1 MTPTR
6 TTAAAAVAAALLT
19 FAPAAATAQT
29 IERGFVSG
37 GTVHLDL
44 SAGDYDIV
52 ASPDN
57 RIRVTLTRI
66 GRHDPDEY
74 AEVDV
79 RGSRAT
85 IATDGPNGDGLD
97 VRIELPRRTNIVL
110 KLSAGDLKISQIEGS
125 KDVTVRAG
133 DVGIAVGPRDQ
144 YRHVTASIRIGDLNA
159 EPFNVRK
166 EGFFR
171 SFEWNGTGEYDLR
184 AHLTVG
190 DLKLTR

>member
-1 MTPTR
+1 MTTMR
-6 TTAAAAVAAALLT
+6 TTLAAALAVLIL
-19 FAPAAATAQT
+19 APVAASAQT
-29 IERGFVSG
+29 IERAFVSG
-37 GTVHLDL
+37 GTVDLDL

-57 RIRVTLTRI
+57 RIRVTLTRR
-66 GRHDPDEY
+66 GKNNPEAY
-74 AEVDV
+74 VDV
-79 RGSRAT
+79 VVKGSRAT
-85 IATDGPNGDGLD
+85 IETDGPMNEGLD

-110 KLSAGDLKISQIEGS
+110 NLSAGDLKISDIEGS
-125 KDVTVRAG
+125 KDVSMRAG
-133 DVGIAVGPRDQ
+133 DASIAVGPREQ
-144 YRHVTASIRIGDLNA
+144 YRHVSASIRIGDLNA

-171 SFEWNGTGEYDLR
+171 SFEWNGTGRYDLR